1 MLSKSYTS
9 PIESTSPGSIFKKLY
24 SCPVNRSKKTEAE
37 TYPYLKYCTSKLN
50 GKSEWLSPRKGKLCS
65 SQNHVM
71 VSSSSH
77 KISWSHMTSLHVRW
91 VGCSIHSCL
100 TWLDVVPDDA
110 DMFVSVG
117 PGVLVPETNHVA
129 QLMHH
134 YSKLVTVLSYGDGLG
149 TATPAA
155 HIGTAP
161 AGSNTQNKD
170 QRQVNRQG
178 NKLVQRLW

>member
-1 MLSKSYTS
+1 M
-9 PIESTSPGSIFKKLY
+9 
-24 SCPVNRSKKTEAE
+24 
-37 TYPYLKYCTSKLN
+37 
-50 GKSEWLSPRKGKLCS
+50 
-65 SQNHVM
+65 
-71 VSSSSH
+71 
-77 KISWSHMTSLHVRW
+77 
-91 VGCSIHSCL
+91 GCSIHSRLQSSL

-117 PGVLVPETNHVA
+117 PGVLVPETNHMA
-129 QLMHH
+129 KLMNH